1 MNTKGYRKYQIINEL
16 SKTNPSDRA
25 VVDMLSELANIDFT
39 TAFEMWEYVLSL
51 HQSELSRAEIA
62 ENLEDRVFEMFTG
75 VSETKTRALL
85 VESLPLIKLVYGNAV
100 TAGTGVNLTFV
111 VNLILSSKVESAEEI
126 LRAMKS
132 NSAKGFDYG
141 DTMRRIVDLTFTT
154 YCAREDVKKASL
166 NRKQSALLLEYVG
179 KIKGPNKMLL
189 TQRIKEL

>member
-1 MNTKGYRKYQIINEL
+1 MNTKGYRKYQLINVLSGMQASDGEAVNMLNEL
-16 SKTNPSDRA
+16 A
-25 VVDMLSELANIDFT
+25 GIDFT

-51 HQSELSRAEIA
+51 HQPLLAQPEIA
-62 ENLEDRVFEMFTG
+62 NNLEQKVFEMFMG
-75 VSETKTRALL
+75 VSETKTRAMFI
-85 VESLPLIKLVYGNAV
+85 ESLPLIRLVYGNCA
-100 TAGTGVNLTFV
+100 TAGTGINLHFI
-111 VNLILSSKVESAEEI
+111 VNLILSPKVEHADEM

-132 NSAKGFDYG
+132 NTSAGFDYG

-154 YCAREDVKKASL
+154 YCTREDVKKASL